1 MLSSHRN
8 ERSVLSACGSIHLI
22 DSSPPGATYLYV
34 GRVLIF
40 SFIPYVPQDA
50 ELSKKAAASY
60 DHDAENETQLW
71 IEEVTGVKMDGEF
84 GSCLKDGVL
93 LCKVINAVKPG
104 TIKRINTSKMPFK
117 QMENISIFLR
127 ACRKL
132 GVPEYS
138 LFETVDLFEEKD
150 LSIVIRCIHSL
161 GGAVQTSCPDY
172 NGPRLGVAQRAP
184 AIRQWTDE
192 QRKRQA
198 EKAAATPTILSK
210 GSSATM
216 EKSKVVLTGITM
228 GADCGGVSKAPN
240 VIAQANLG
248 SSRTMEKTKVVKTG
262 ITMGADYGG
271 VSKDPNAIAQANLG
285 SSRTMEKTKV
295 VKTGITMGA
304 DYGGVSKDHNAIAQA
319 NLGSSRTMEK
329 TKVVKTGITM
339 GADCGGV
346 SKAPNVIAQANLGS
360 SRTMEK
366 TRVVKTGITMGAD
379 CGGPPKAPNAV
390 SKANLGSYGIQ
401 ERLND
406 PNKHN
411 VSRRSYICTM

>member
-1 MLSSHRN
+1 MVYPAV
-8 ERSVLSACGSIHLI
+8 ESVKA
-22 DSSPPGATYLYV
+22 YV
-34 GRVLIF
+34 GSRGGGYGL
-40 SFIPYVPQDA
+40 DA
-50 ELSKKAAASY
+50 ELSKKAVASY
-60 DHDAENETQLW
+60 DYDAENEARLW
-71 IEEVTGVKMDGEF
+71 IEEVTGVKTDGDL
-84 GSCLKDGVL
+84 GSCLKDGAL

-127 ACRKL
+127 ACRTL

-161 GGAVQTSCPDY
+161 GGAVQKSCPDY
-172 NGPRLGVAQRAP
+172 SGPRLGVAQRAP

-198 EKAAATPTILSK
+198 KKAAATPTILSK

-228 GADCGGVSKAPN
+228 GADCGGASKAPN
-240 VIAQANLG
+240 V
-248 SSRTMEKTKVVKTG
+248 V
-262 ITMGADYGG
+262 
-271 VSKDPNAIAQANLG
+271 
-285 SSRTMEKTKV
+285 
-295 VKTGITMGA
+295 
-304 DYGGVSKDHNAIAQA
+304 AQA

-339 GADCGGV
+339 GADCGGP
-346 SKAPNVIAQANLGS
+346 SKVPN
-360 SRTMEK
+360 T
-366 TRVVKTGITMGAD
+366 
-379 CGGPPKAPNAV
+379 V

-401 ERLND
+401 ERLNI
-406 PNKHN
+406 PNNQNIMAADCAAAGHKPACFGST
-411 VSRRSYICTM
+411 VADARSDDALTSDLAVKELENIPDHGDSIAI

>member
-1 MLSSHRN
+1 M
-8 ERSVLSACGSIHLI
+8 
-22 DSSPPGATYLYV
+22 
-34 GRVLIF
+34 LIF

-50 ELSKKAAASY
+50 ELSKKATASY
-60 DHDAENETQLW
+60 DYDAENDARLW
-71 IEEVTGVKMDGEF
+71 IEEVTGVKTEGEF

-127 ACRKL
+127 ACRTL

-161 GGAVQTSCPDY
+161 GGAVQKSCPDY
-172 NGPRLGVAQRAP
+172 SGPRLGVAQRAP

-228 GADCGGVSKAPN
+228 GADCGGASKAPN
-240 VIAQANLG
+240 VVAQANLGSSRTMEKSKVVLTGITMGADCGGASKAPNVVAQANLG

-271 VSKDPNAIAQANLG
+271 ASKAPN
-285 SSRTMEKTKV
+285 V
-295 VKTGITMGA
+295 V
-304 DYGGVSKDHNAIAQA
+304 AQA

-339 GADCGGV
+339 GADCGGA

-366 TRVVKTGITMGAD
+366 IKVVKTGITMGAD
-379 CGGPPKAPNAV
+379 CGGPSKAPNAV

-401 ERLND
+401 ERLNI
-406 PNKHN
+406 PNNQN
-411 VSRRSYICTM
+411 VSRSSSMYNV